1 MVAQRC
7 IYRLVLPKEE
17 DSIVTQ
23 GQRAGRRELGPR
35 LDHGN
40 EDLVETGSRNS

>member
-7 IYRLVLPKEE
+7 IYRLLLQKEE
-17 DSIVTQ
+17 DGI
-23 GQRAGRRELGPR
+23 GQCAGRRELGPR